1 MFVILTYDVAS
12 KRVSK
17 VMKTCRKYLTHVQ
30 KSVFEGMI
38 TEGKLDQLKQELS
51 RIIVSAED
59 EVCIYKLET
68 VKYASKE
75 TIGVSKLNDNI
86 L

>member
-38 TEGKLDQLKQELS
+38 TDGKLERLKQELS

-75 TIGVSKLNDNI
+75 TIGMSKLSDNI

>member
-1 MFVILTYDVAS
+1 MFIIITYDVAS
-12 KRVSK
+12 KRVAK

-38 TEGKLDQLKQELS
+38 TEGKLKRLKEELKDL
-51 RIIVSAED
+51 IIYTED
-59 EVCIYKLET
+59 KICIYKIDNL
-68 VKYASKE
+68 KYTNKE
-75 TIGVSKLNDNI
+75 QIGVTKTDNNI

>member
-38 TEGKLDQLKQELS
+38 TDGKLERLKQELS